1 MRVHKHFC
9 TVNFACDFD
18 ELSTKKL
25 LGQHFKSQFFD
36 LWRKLALKLIIKNGK
51 ICFVILKLSFL

>member
-1 MRVHKHFC
+1 MGVHKHFC

-36 LWRKLALKLIIKNGK
+36 LWRKLALKQRKNN
-51 ICFVILKLSFL
+51 